1 MQVDTYNQKKILR
14 KDFLKRRSQLSDKER
29 EVKNQKIFNRLI
41 RLSEINNAKNICIYV
56 SKSDEADTI
65 CIIEHLIRLG
75 KAVYA
80 PKSDKNSNEM
90 TFYKID
96 SLMELNVGAF
106 SVLEPSEKNEKYI
119 YSDKNDICIVPAL
132 CFDRQGYRLGY
143 GKGYYDRFL
152 NDFNGLKIGICFDE
166 FIKEVLPRFDTDI
179 AVDMIISDVKKYCCK
194 GGK

>member
-1 MQVDTYNQKKILR
+1 MQVNTQNQKNILR
-14 KDFLKRRSQLSDKER
+14 RDILKRRSELSNKEKELKSR
-29 EVKNQKIFNRLI
+29 KIFNRL
-41 RLSEINNAKNICIYV
+41 LGLNEIKNSKNICIYV
-56 SKSDEADTI
+56 SKSDEVDTI
-65 CIIEHLIRLG
+65 CLIEHLISMG

-80 PKSDKNSNEM
+80 PKSDKNSNKM
-90 TFYKID
+90 TFFRMH
-96 SLMELNVGAF
+96 SLTDLKVGAF

-152 NDFNGLKIGICFDE
+152 KNFNGIKIGICFNE
-166 FIKEVLPRFDTDI
+166 FIKEALPIFNTDI
-179 AVDMIISDVKKYCCK
+179 AVDMIISDDKKYCCK